1 MFLSDYFICR
11 FAILSEVTY
20 VFGLAASNSYIRID
34 NVTPRTVFSL
44 SIFFLWHHPVFLADD
59 ACHFECFSLA
69 PGVSSIASYQKKPKT
84 NMTPSGIV
92 LASNSPRRK
101 ALLEKLRLRLE
112 ILPPCVN
119 ESRNA
124 GENAKHLVERLAAE
138 KARSVHAE
146 DDCLVI
152 AADTVVNL
160 NEKVFGK
167 PASKK
172 EGFLM
177 LSELSG
183 KVHKVHTGVSMVFNQ
198 NWETFSVQTDVH
210 FRELTDEM
218 INWYWSLDESRDKAG
233 SYSIQ
238 GAGSVLVEK
247 IVGSYT
253 NVVGLPL
260 METADML
267 AKFGVEIFKDN
278 FSIN

>member
-1 MFLSDYFICR
+1 MLKIIKQSVVLSMLL
-11 FAILSEVTY
+11 FAIYLM
-20 VFGLAASNSYIRID
+20 LPI
-34 NVTPRTVFSL
+34 
-44 SIFFLWHHPVFLADD
+44 
-59 ACHFECFSLA
+59 
-69 PGVSSIASYQKKPKT
+69 
-84 NMTPSGIV
+84 
-92 LASNSPRRK
+92 
-101 ALLEKLRLRLE
+101 
-112 ILPPCVN
+112 ILP
-119 ESRNA
+119 
-124 GENAKHLVERLAAE
+124 HLLF
-138 KARSVHAE
+138 
-146 DDCLVI
+146 
-152 AADTVVNL
+152 N
-160 NEKVFGK
+160 
-167 PASKK
+167 PK

-260 METADML
+260 KETADIL